1 MLWAPKG
8 AAVGAQACW
17 ILGNAFRRR
26 GLGCSKSCWVV
37 ALWPVQES
45 VLGGPFLFPTVAGF
59 GEGAFIGLKC
69 RPWGRAA
76 NVERPSCTDLG

>member
-1 MLWAPKG
+1 MLRAPKG
-8 AAVGAQACW
+8 AAVRAQACW

-26 GLGCSKSCWVV
+26 GLGCSKSCQVA

-45 VLGGPFLFPTVAGF
+45 AVRGPFLFPTVAGF

-69 RPWGRAA
+69 RPRGTAA
-76 NVERPSCTDLG
+76 NVERLSCTAVG